1 MVILLFKALITLAIL
16 THNNE
21 DPSIFKLPFFAT
33 YNIGGAK
40 ELVVLLLNGDIWYK
54 QWAKRVGYPLE
65 LDKMTFCYNYIFKCC
80 LI

>member
-1 MVILLFKALITLAIL
+1 MSFVVLLLFKAFITLAIL

-40 ELVVLLLNGDIWYK
+40 ELVVLLLNGD
-54 QWAKRVGYPLE
+54 
-65 LDKMTFCYNYIFKCC
+65 N
-80 LI
+80 